1 MTGHRFQSIC
11 VYCGSSDTIHPS
23 FLTGARQLG
32 LTLAK
37 HQIRL
42 VYGAG
47 KTGLMGAVAGGVLAG
62 GGMVTGVVPDSLN
75 QVQLIAA
82 NLSALEV
89 CPDMQTRKKR
99 MHDLADGLIALP
111 GGFGT
116 LDELFEA
123 LTWAQIGLHQKPIG
137 ILNLDGF
144 FDPMFLMI
152 EHAAVEG
159 FIYPEHKNL
168 LVSSPDP
175 EELLKKMEAYQ
186 PPVNLDRW
194 VSRPKED

>member
-1 MTGHRFQSIC
+1 MTGQRFQSIC
-11 VYCGSSDTIHPS
+11 VYCGSSDNIHPS

-37 HQIRL
+37 NHIRL
-42 VYGAG
+42 IYGGG

-62 GGMVTGVVPDSLN
+62 GGKVTGVVPESLN
-75 QVQLIAA
+75 QSQLIAA

-89 CPDMQTRKKR
+89 CPDMQSRKKR
-99 MHDLADGLIALP
+99 MHDLADALIALP

-137 ILNLDGF
+137 ILNLDGY

-152 EHAAVEG
+152 EHASVEG
-159 FIYPEHKNL
+159 FIYPEHKDL
-168 LVSSPDP
+168 LVSSPDS
-175 EELLKKMEAYQ
+175 EELLTKLEGYK
-186 PPVNLDRW
+186 PPVNLNRW
-194 VSRPKED
+194 ISRAKED